1 LNVGPGPVLAT
12 RAAAD
17 NSSILSVG
25 VNAVLALDVLE
36 GKAGNGEAAGGL
48 AVEVA
53 AVVVLLDE
61 DTVLG
66 DLGEGDVGV
75 GDLVDLAALVLEG
88 LDADS
93 VSGVG
98 HLGVEELD
106 VVDNV
111 VIAATDTADG
121 ETVTTVAVTVLEDDV
136 LFLVS
141 IVVCRRSHERLT
153 VPELTATQ
161 SSWL

>member
-1 LNVGPGPVLAT
+1 ME
-12 RAAAD
+12 
-17 NSSILSVG
+17 I
-25 VNAVLALDVLE
+25 
-36 GKAGNGEAAGGL
+36 
-48 AVEVA
+48 A

-61 DTVLG
+61 DAVLG

-93 VSGVG
+93 VGGVDY
-98 HLGVEELD
+98 LGVEELD
-106 VVDNV
+106 VVDDV
-111 VIAATDTADG
+111 IIAATDAADG

-141 IVVCRRSHERLT
+141 IVIRKISHERLT